1 VLPSPLLCHVA
12 LCLASHSHRRPFL
25 RKRPCSRG
33 GTLTFVSSRAAWAT
47 DSRCG
52 SDVCETPTNSLGG
65 AADSSSSSSS
75 SGSGGSGSGGRN
87 GGHNIANGNYD
98 GGSGRRD
105 GSIRRGA
112 ATAMQAA
119 AGAAAASKCAYCLQ
133 T

>member
-1 VLPSPLLCHVA
+1 MLPSPLLCHVA
-12 LCLASHSHRRPFL
+12 LCLASRSHHRPFL

-75 SGSGGSGSGGRN
+75 GSGGRS